1 MIQITKTS
9 RSSADPTGALTAT
22 LGAFVILAASAIA
35 FASGAA
41 ASTIMPHRAFYE
53 MQLGIADQN
62 SNVQTVSGRSAF
74 TLGRECDGW
83 RSKEDYVIEFG
94 AQEGNLDRVVSH
106 FESWES
112 DTGKIYSFEISESS
126 SFQSAKDFTGFAE
139 LKSAGGN
146 AYFSMVDDSAVELPE
161 NTYFPMRHLTSI
173 LDSAKNGKKILAAS
187 VFTGAE
193 PDDALLSTNTVIGSW
208 RGDPA
213 AAEMGALGQD
223 GYWPVQIAYFKPAAT
238 AAEPEYEIHFAI
250 QPNGIVRRYVIDYG
264 DFTIIAMLLK
274 LESVEMPACS

>member
-1 MIQITKTS
+1 MIKFTKTS
-9 RSSADPTGALTAT
+9 RSSAEPAGALTVT
-22 LGAFVILAASAIA
+22 LGAFVILAAGGIA

-83 RSKEDYVIEFG
+83 RSSEDYVIEFG

-146 AYFSMVDDSAVELPE
+146 AYFSMADDAAVELPE

-173 LDSAKNGKKILAAS
+173 LDSAKTGKKILAAS

>member
-1 MIQITKTS
+1 MKTS

-83 RSKEDYVIEFG
+83 RSNEDYVIEFG
-94 AQEGNLDRVVSH
+94 AQGGNLDRVVSH

-146 AYFSMVDDSAVELPE
+146 EYFSMADDAAVELPE

-208 RGDPA
+208 RSDPA

>member
-1 MIQITKTS
+1 MKTS

-83 RSKEDYVIEFG
+83 RSSEDYVIEFG
-94 AQEGNLDRVVSH
+94 AQGGNLDRVVSH

-146 AYFSMVDDSAVELPE
+146 AYFSMADDAAVELPE

-173 LDSAKNGKKILAAS
+173 LDSAKTGKKILAAS

>member
-94 AQEGNLDRVVSH
+94 AQGGNLDRVVSH

-146 AYFSMVDDSAVELPE
+146 AYFSMADDAAVELPE

-173 LDSAKNGKKILAAS
+173 LDSAKTGKKILAAS

-213 AAEMGALGQD
+213 MAEMGALGQE

>member
-9 RSSADPTGALTAT
+9 RSSAEPTGALTVT
-22 LGAFVILAASAIA
+22 LGAFVILAAGAIA

-94 AQEGNLDRVVSH
+94 AQGGNLDRVVSH

-173 LDSAKNGKKILAAS
+173 LDSAKTGKKILAAS

-213 AAEMGALGQD
+213 MAEMGALGQE

>member
-1 MIQITKTS
+1 MMRTF
-9 RSSADPTGALTAT
+9 RSSGALVGT
-22 LGAFVILAASAIA
+22 LVGAAGAFVVSTAGAIA

-41 ASTIMPHRAFYE
+41 ATTIMPHRAFYE

-83 RSKEDYVIEFG
+83 RSNEDYVIEFG
-94 AQEGNLDRVVSH
+94 AQEGNLDRVLSR
-106 FESWES
+106 FESWEA
-112 DTGKIYSFEISESS
+112 DTGEMYSFDISESS

-139 LKSAGGN
+139 LKSTGGN
-146 AYFSMVDDSAVELPE
+146 AYFSMADNVAVELPE
-161 NTYFPMRHLTSI
+161 NTYFPMRHLNAI
-173 LDSAKNGKKILAAS
+173 LDSAKSDKKILAAS

-213 AAEMGALGQD
+213 ADEMGALGQD
-223 GYWPVQIAYFKPAAT
+223 GYWPVQVAYFKPAAT

-264 DFTIIAMLLK
+264 DFTIIATLLK

>member
-1 MIQITKTS
+1 MKTS

-94 AQEGNLDRVVSH
+94 AQGGNLDRVVSH

-146 AYFSMVDDSAVELPE
+146 AYFSMADDAAVELPE

-173 LDSAKNGKKILAAS
+173 LDSAKTGKKILAAS

>member
-1 MIQITKTS
+1 MKTS

-83 RSKEDYVIEFG
+83 RSNEDYVIEFG
-94 AQEGNLDRVVSH
+94 AREGNLDRVVSH

-146 AYFSMVDDSAVELPE
+146 AYFSMADDAAVELPE

-173 LDSAKNGKKILAAS
+173 LDSAKTGKKILAAS

-213 AAEMGALGQD
+213 MAEMGALGQD

>member
-9 RSSADPTGALTAT
+9 RPSGDPTGALTVT
-22 LGAFVILAASAIA
+22 LGAFVILAAGAIA

-83 RSKEDYVIEFG
+83 RSNEDYVIEFG

-146 AYFSMVDDSAVELPE
+146 AYFSMADDAAVELPE

-173 LDSAKNGKKILAAS
+173 LDSAKTGKKILAAS

-213 AAEMGALGQD
+213 MAEMGALGQD